1 MGGDRTTGRL
11 RLGAVLA
18 IALTPT
24 ALATACVD
32 GVTPDCSDAATQC
45 GPTLDATTAADR
57 REAAR
62 PDSALEAA
70 PDSADLDSGD
80 AGDAGDAGD
89 EG

>member
-1 MGGDRTTGRL
+1 MGGDRRTGGM

-24 ALATACVD
+24 AIATGCVD

-45 GPTLDATTAADR
+45 GPNLDATTAADR
-57 REAAR
+57 REAA

-80 AGDAGDAGD
+80 SGDANDSGD
-89 EG
+89 ED